1 MPVSLSPPSP
11 PPHPSSPYKTEY
23 QPLTFLSPNG
33 GSWLPPQTAF
43 GDGRRI
49 SKLLCG
55 FFTEQKMDGP
65 SHGLFVFG
73 GRRCWGMGDP
83 EATFPVWYL
92 GRPQS
97 PLCARRSLGNG
108 AAPAVFPPLLRESEL
123 GTCQCSCLTT
133 VSHLQGEL
141 CWRSCSASRRTGL
154 QKKQRSSARGSSPW
168 GSSFLSATASGNR
181 AGRTPSPAQLRLM

>member
-1 MPVSLSPPSP
+1 MASSHGRRWTAHRMASLS
-11 PPHPSSPYKTEY
+11 
-23 QPLTFLSPNG
+23 LGAG
-33 GSWLPPQTAF
+33 G
-43 GDGRRI
+43 
-49 SKLLCG
+49 
-55 FFTEQKMDGP
+55 
-65 SHGLFVFG
+65 V
-73 GRRCWGMGDP
+73 WGWERDP